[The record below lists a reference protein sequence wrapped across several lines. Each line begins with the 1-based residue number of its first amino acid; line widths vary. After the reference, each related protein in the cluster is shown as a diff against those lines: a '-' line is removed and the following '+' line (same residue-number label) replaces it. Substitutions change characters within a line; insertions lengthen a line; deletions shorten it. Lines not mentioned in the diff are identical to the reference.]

1 MIVDRPRMMC
11 LMDYM
16 PVYTSR
22 MLKTIAVMLLALVT
36 SPMALAGWVA
46 VGAKGTILNS
56 SDGITWLEADSDTT
70 ETLRGVDF
78 DGVDTWTASGQ
89 SGTVVRSNDA
99 QNWMQQISGNN
110 DALWSTVFEGGQWI
124 VSGGRGRILTSPDG
138 IAWTSVNS
146 NFSFTLFD
154 IAYNQNNLYAIAGDL
169 GIATTVLTSP
179 DATTWTQNPPQ
190 PNNAEG
196 LYGITYD
203 NTIWIAVG
211 DKGKILTTSDPDSR
225 SWAEQP
231 SGTDTDLRD
240 IVYNGTDLYIVVGR
254 EGAILTSPDAVT
266 WTPSDSGTTFDL
278 FGVAYDGSGQ
288 YIAVGDE
295 GTILTS
301 SDGFSWSTKE
311 SPTFRFLYDVASGK
325 LPQTINF
332 PAQSTLFQNFSA
344 SGSYSLGPEA
354 TASSGLAVTY
364 TTLTAGVCSITDT
377 TVTMISLGEC
387 QIEASQPG
395 DSTYLPAEPVTQS
408 ILQIS
413 TPSPGVPTN
422 PGLVFDPQDSEVFAP
437 SGSFTLTPPAN
448 TTQTPVDPQP
458 EIAYA
463 SSTPSI
469 CSIPLRGSTEVTM
482 LSVGTCSI
490 VAASA
495 PNSLYSSGG
504 PVTASIAILK
514 RPQNIT
520 FGPQASQDFVLNSTF
535 ALNPEASASSGL
547 PLEYSSLSPSICNS
561 NGATITMFAAGN
573 CTIEATQNG
582 DDTWEPATPVSQ
594 TISLVVPP
602 KQPQVIDFPAQ
613 VPLFQD
619 AIPGASYPLSPEAA
633 SSSGLPISYRALSP
647 GVCTLSGI
655 TVTITGAGACRIE
668 ASQPGDDNY
677 LPAVPAIQSVLHILT
692 PPGPGV
698 PTKPGLLFDPQ
709 DSELF
714 SAGTTFVL
722 SPAATTTQTPVD
734 PQPVIVYVS
743 STPSV
748 CTIPFQGSLEVTML
762 TLGDCTIIAASAPNS
777 LYSIGGP
784 VAGTINIYK
793 LAIPAVPVPTLPQPL
808 LWLLGALAAA
818 VAASKLRRGTQKL
831 SA

>member
-1 MIVDRPRMMC
+1 MTIDRPRMMR

-22 MLKTIAVMLLALVT
+22 MLKTIAVMLLTLVT
-36 SPMALAGWVA
+36 SSMALAGWVA

-78 DGVDTWTASGQ
+78 DGVDTWAASGQ

-99 QNWMQQISGNN
+99 QNWMQQISGND

-179 DATTWTQNPPQ
+179 DATTWTQKPPQ

-225 SWAEQP
+225 SWTEQP

-254 EGAILTSPDAVT
+254 EGAILTSPDAVA
-266 WTPSDSGTTFDL
+266 WTPTSSGTTFDL

-332 PAQSTLFQNFSA
+332 PAQSALFQNFSA
-344 SGSYSLGPEA
+344 SGSYSLSPEA
-354 TASSGLAVTY
+354 TASSGLPVTY
-364 TTLTAGVCSITDT
+364 TTLTAGVCSIIDT

-408 ILQIS
+408 ILHIS
-413 TPSPGVPTN
+413 TPS
-422 PGLVFDPQDSEVFAP
+422 
-437 SGSFTLTPPAN
+437 
-448 TTQTPVDPQP
+448 
-458 EIAYA
+458 
-463 SSTPSI
+463 
-469 CSIPLRGSTEVTM
+469 
-482 LSVGTCSI
+482 
-490 VAASA
+490 
-495 PNSLYSSGG
+495 
-504 PVTASIAILK
+504 
-514 RPQNIT
+514 
-520 FGPQASQDFVLNSTF
+520 
-535 ALNPEASASSGL
+535 
-547 PLEYSSLSPSICNS
+547 
-561 NGATITMFAAGN
+561 
-573 CTIEATQNG
+573 
-582 DDTWEPATPVSQ
+582 
-594 TISLVVPP
+594 
-602 KQPQVIDFPAQ
+602 
-613 VPLFQD
+613 
-619 AIPGASYPLSPEAA
+619 
-633 SSSGLPISYRALSP
+633 
-647 GVCTLSGI
+647 
-655 TVTITGAGACRIE
+655 
-668 ASQPGDDNY
+668 
-677 LPAVPAIQSVLHILT
+677 
-692 PPGPGV
+692 PGV

-714 SAGTTFVL
+714 SAGTAFVL

-784 VAGTINIYK
+784 VAGTVNIYK